1 MARLSKLR
9 KFLVSVDIGQKNAL
23 EISALKKKYPVRDQQ
38 KITEGH
44 FFRA

>member
-23 EISALKKKYPVRDQQ
+23 EISALKK
-38 KITEGH
+38 
-44 FFRA
+44 